1 MNLLITSGPTRAPL
15 DAMRFISNRSTG
27 RFGVLLAKEA
37 LRRGAQVTF
46 IYGVGSRIPKPHRR
60 LKLIEVET
68 NDEVSDTLRREL
80 RRRSCD
86 AVIHAMA
93 VLDFQAERA
102 GQGKTPTRRGAW
114 RLNLVPTPK
123 IISQI
128 KKWAPQTL
136 LVGFKLEVGVSQAE
150 LLRRARRLLR
160 ESHADFILANQL
172 TEGPDSHHTGILL
185 GAGGRVVAKARG
197 KENLA
202 KLIVRNI
209 RTGRK

>member
-27 RFGVLLAKEA
+27 RFGVLLAREA

-46 IYGVGSRIPKPHRR
+46 IYGRGSAVPKSHPR
-60 LKLIEVET
+60 LRLVAVET
-68 NDEVSDTLRREL
+68 NAEVSDTLRRHL
-80 RRRSCD
+80 RHRSYD

-93 VLDFQAERA
+93 VLDFQAARA
-102 GQGKTPTRRGAW
+102 GRGKTPTRKGAW

-123 IISQI
+123 IISSI

-185 GAGGRVVAKARG
+185 GAGGRVVATARG
-197 KENLA
+197 KKGLA
-202 KLIVRNI
+202 KLVVRNI
-209 RTGRK
+209 ATSLK